1 MFFWVVSFIGVA
13 AACVS
18 ASVALRRLRYKR
30 EAALQVV
37 FIREMLAAAPPR
49 EQPRI
54 IVSLTTLPD
63 RITQLQPTLDCLLEQ
78 TRPADEIVIAIPE
91 VSFRQQ
97 RPYVIPQFLHDLPSV
112 RIMRADRDWGPATKS
127 IPAVQH
133 ERAAGRNNTAIV
145 VVDDDRIYP
154 RDAIETYLHYT
165 SELPDAALCFRGA
178 AMPRS
183 FDWRD
188 AKMVHGNRLREPKRV
203 AVITGCGSYLI
214 KPRFFDESCWDYAG
228 APRAAFFMDDIWISG
243 CLDRTGV
250 RKYVVPSSDRLRSV
264 KIQERTMT
272 LHDVPHGRQNNNN
285 EVIAFFRGRWDVF
298 PEV

>member
-1 MFFWVVSFIGVA
+1 MFFWLVTFIVLGA
-13 AACVS
+13 GFPAFFAF
-18 ASVALRRLRYKR
+18 RRFRYKHASDR
-30 EAALQVV
+30 QVI
-37 FIREMLAAAPPR
+37 FIRETLAAAPPR
-49 EQPRI
+49 ADPRI

-63 RITQLQPTLDCLLEQ
+63 RIAQLRPTLDSLLQQ

-97 RPYVIPQFLHDLPSV
+97 LPYVIPEFLRDLPSV
-112 RIMRADRDWGPATKS
+112 RILRADRDWGPATKS

-133 ERAAGRNNTAIV
+133 ELAAGRGDTAIM

-154 RDAIETYLHYT
+154 RDAIETYLHFT
-165 SELPDAALCFRGA
+165 NELPDAALCFRGA

-188 AKMVHGNRLREPKRV
+188 AKMIHGNRLREPKRV

-214 KPRFFDESCWDYAG
+214 KPRFFDARFWDYAD
-228 APRAAFFMDDIWISG
+228 APRAAFYMDDIWISG
-243 CLDRTGV
+243 CLDRRAV

-272 LHDVPHGRQNNNN
+272 LHDVPRGRQNNNN
-285 EVIAFFRGRWDVF
+285 EVIAFFRERWDVF
-298 PEV
+298 PDV